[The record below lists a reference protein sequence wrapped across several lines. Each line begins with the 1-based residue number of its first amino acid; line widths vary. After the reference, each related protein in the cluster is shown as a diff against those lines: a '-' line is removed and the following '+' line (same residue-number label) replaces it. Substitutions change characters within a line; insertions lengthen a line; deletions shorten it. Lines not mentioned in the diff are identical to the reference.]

1 MKSNALR
8 RFLANKNTVTILG
21 TLVMILVLYVGFNAT
36 VQSATN
42 PVWVVYAKET
52 IQPRTKIT
60 ADMLGEKKVPL
71 AMVQGADNVLR
82 TKAEVI
88 DKYTNVNTLIP
99 KFSLIYK
106 EAILEKDKLPD
117 VAVLDVPDG
126 QVLFNLPVSTET
138 TYGNSMYP
146 GNYFDLYFKSTDDS
160 NRVQYGKLVNSVKIL
175 AVKSSDGSNV
185 FENSDQIK
193 QPAMLIFALPNNLNI
208 MLKKAIY
215 LKDYN
220 AELLPVPVKETTSKN
235 TILTPTL
242 ASTYLASFINAKTVN
257 VPIDQIINTA
267 DTTINAGS
275 NEDA

>member
-8 RFLANKNTVTILG
+8 TFLANKNTVTILS
-21 TLVMILVLYVGFNAT
+21 TLVMILVLYIGFNAT
-36 VQSATN
+36 VQAATN
-42 PVWVVYAKET
+42 PVSVVYAKET

-60 ADMLGEKKVPL
+60 ADMLGEKSVPL
-71 AMVQGADNVLR
+71 ALVQGADNVLK

-88 DKYTNVNTLIP
+88 DKYTNVNTVIP

-106 EAILEKDKLPD
+106 EAVLEREQLPD
-117 VAVLDVPDG
+117 VAVLNVPDG

-146 GNYFDLYFKSTDDS
+146 NNYFDIYFKSTDDS
-160 NRVQYGKLVNSVKIL
+160 NKVQYGKLINNVKIL

-185 FENSDQIK
+185 FENSEQIK
-193 QPAMLIFALPNNLNI
+193 QPSMLIFALPNNLNI

-220 AELLPVPVKETTSKN
+220 AELLPVPVKEAVNQKN
-235 TILTPTL
+235 SSIPTL
-242 ASTYLASFINAKTVN
+242 SSTYLASFINAKTVN

-267 DTTINAGS
+267 DTTINSGS
-275 NEDA
+275 NKNA